1 MTTAP
6 QRAAT
11 GLAGVGGYRVLVVED
26 APDLRELLRLTFEGE
41 GYEVLTAGDGL
52 SAVETALRESPDAV
66 VMDMSLPGLDGYN
79 AARLMRREPALA
91 SVPLIACTAYN
102 RWEWRG
108 KAIAAGF
115 DAFIPKP
122 LDVGKLA
129 STLAGLLAGRPAPGR
144 PWK

>member
-1 MTTAP
+1 MTNAP
-6 QRAAT
+6 HGAAT
-11 GLAGVGGYRVLVVED
+11 RPAQTGGCRILLVED
-26 APDLRELLRLTFEGE
+26 EQDLRELLRLTFEGE

-52 SAVETALRESPDAV
+52 SAVETALRELPDAV

-91 SVPLIACTAYN
+91 GIPLIACTAYN

-115 DAFIPKP
+115 DAFMTKP
-122 LDVGKLA
+122 LDLRRLTA
-129 STLAGLLAGRPAPGR
+129 TLATLLARR
-144 PWK
+144 TDRLTN